1 MKYRMIVRRTL
12 FDFTMRKNG
21 ALKLR
26 GVRFLRDSVMEE
38 KRDCLFVETNGRR
51 EMFVSG
57 RTLLR
62 RLSREQFVFVIKAAR
77 FFGYLPEQKNL
88 PIYLWADTHMTG
100 TGFTVS
106 GRKEI
111 VFG

>member
-1 MKYRMIVRRTL
+1 
-12 FDFTMRKNG
+12 MRKDG

-38 KRDCLFVETNGRR
+38 KQDRLFVETDGRL

-62 RLSREQFVFVIKAAR
+62 RLNREQFVFVIKAAR

-88 PIYLWADTHMTG
+88 PIYLWAETRQG
-100 TGFTVS
+100 GGLFPGV
-106 GRKEI
+106 RQNE
-111 VFG
+111 VAFG

>member
-12 FDFTMRKNG
+12 FDFSIRKNG

-38 KRDCLFVETNGRR
+38 KQDCLFVETNGRR

-57 RTLLR
+57 RTLLS
-62 RLSREQFVFVIKAAR
+62 RLSREQFIFIIKAAR

-88 PIYLWADTHMTG
+88 PIYLWAEARQTG
-100 TGFTVS
+100 GLFPAASETEVA
-106 GRKEI
+106 
-111 VFG
+111 FG